1 MFLRQTKS
9 FKPFNPSSPYIL
21 LLQDTKLWDRG
32 LSHKPSHPQLLEHPA
47 PGAYRGLNGALP
59 SGSSAYAPHQYFP
72 PRMIYPGPPHPS
84 YNPRLQ
90 FMAGP
95 AYRGLAPGLQ
105 MAGGYLGPPS
115 YRHPPPVQI
124 HSGPGG
130 RDMEVSDAPSIWR
143 GLSGHTCHKYT
154 LCWESCS
161 DVEERCGT
169 CYELTGSLVI
179 HPSQHLNLNIYNMA
193 LNTKL
198 HFTQF

>member
-9 FKPFNPSSPYIL
+9 LKPFKPSSRYIL

-32 LSHKPSHPQLLEHPA
+32 LSHKPSHPQLMEHPG
-47 PGAYRGLNGALP
+47 PGAYHGLNGALP

-72 PRMIYPGPPHPS
+72 PRMIYPGPPHS

-130 RDMEVSDAPSIWR
+130 RDMEVSNSPSIWSR
-143 GLSGHTCHKYT
+143 SCQMRPLLERIVRTYLPQVYT
-154 LCWESCS
+154 LL
-161 DVEERCGT
+161 G
-169 CYELTGSLVI
+169 ELL
-179 HPSQHLNLNIYNMA
+179 
-193 LNTKL
+193 
-198 HFTQF
+198 

>member
-9 FKPFNPSSPYIL
+9 LKPFKPSSRYIL

-32 LSHKPSHPQLLEHPA
+32 LSHKPSHPQLMEHPG
-47 PGAYRGLNGALP
+47 PGAYHGLNGALP

-72 PRMIYPGPPHPS
+72 PRMIYPGPPHP

-90 FMAGP
+90 LMAGP

-130 RDMEVSDAPSIWR
+130 RDMEVSNIERILSNEATPEEDCQDIFATSIHSAGR
-143 GLSGHTCHKYT
+143 VALMLRRDVGLVMS
-154 LCWESCS
+154 
-161 DVEERCGT
+161 
-169 CYELTGSLVI
+169 
-179 HPSQHLNLNIYNMA
+179 
-193 LNTKL
+193 
-198 HFTQF
+198 